1 MSELVTD
8 VAAEPV
14 VSESL
19 SDQFNLQ
26 DLQPTG
32 WSKRVQWIFDKPH
45 WIFWL
50 LREFWPI
57 PQGWGWA
64 LVTRYDDVAE
74 VLENDVVF
82 QVPFEDKI
90 RKLNDHPGAG
100 PNFLLGMQRGKDYWE
115 CQHQVMQAFKHDD
128 VANIVAPLAAEFS
141 NRIIADAGKINDR
154 TIELD
159 AVEGL
164 ITRVPILIC
173 RDYYGLEIRQQ
184 EETDFGHWLIAMSL
198 YTFGN
203 PSDDPRY
210 ERAAI
215 AAGMRVRAIVDRSI
229 QRARAHSRVPR
240 TVLDRLLAMQ
250 RGEPTLTDKVIG
262 AYLIGMITGFV
273 PTNTMAAGHMLVML
287 FRRPKFMDAA
297 KEAAFAG
304 DDKRLGRCLFEAM
317 RFMPLNFG
325 PFRICTADYTV
336 AAGTSRQ
343 TTIKK
348 GTKLIAATESA
359 MFDSRRVVRPR
370 SFNPD
375 RPRTDYMLFGHGLHW
390 CVGAY
395 IAEAQITQAF
405 KALLV
410 QKRLRP
416 ADGRNGKLKTLGPF
430 PWHLSVKYD
439 V

>member
-1 MSELVTD
+1 MSELTTE
-8 VAAEPV
+8 AATEPV
-14 VSESL
+14 VRESL
-19 SDQFNLQ
+19 PGQFNLQ

-32 WSKRVQWIFDKPH
+32 WSKWLQWIYDEPH
-45 WIFWL
+45 WLFWL

-57 PQGWGWA
+57 PQLGGWA
-64 LVTRYDDVAE
+64 FVTRYDDVAE

-82 QVPFEDKI
+82 QVPFGAKI
-90 RKLNDHPGAG
+90 QKLNDHPGAG
-100 PNFLLGMQRGKDYWE
+100 PNFLLGMQRGNDYWK
-115 CQHQVMQAFKHDD
+115 CQRQVMQAFQRDD
-128 VANIVAPLAAEFS
+128 VAKIVTPLAAKFS
-141 NRIIADAGKINDR
+141 NRIVADAAKINDQ
-154 TIELD
+154 TMELD
-159 AVEGL
+159 AIEGL

-173 RDYYGLEIRQQ
+173 RDYYGLEIQQQ
-184 EETDFGHWLIAMSL
+184 EEIDFGRWLIAMSL

-203 PSDDPRY
+203 PFDNPRY

-215 AAGMRVRAIVDRSI
+215 AAGMRVRAIIDRSI
-229 QRARAHSRVPR
+229 QRARKHSRIRP

-250 RGEPTLTDKVIG
+250 RGESSLTDKVIG

-287 FRRPKFMDAA
+287 LGRPKFMAA
-297 KEAAFAG
+297 ATEAARAG
-304 DDKRLGRCLFEAM
+304 DDKRLTRCLFEAM
-317 RFMPLNFG
+317 RFMPLNPG
-325 PFRICTADYTV
+325 PFRICAEDYTV
-336 AAGTSRQ
+336 AAGTARQ

-348 GTKLIAATESA
+348 GTKLLAGTESA
-359 MFDSRRVVRPR
+359 MFDNRRVVRPR

-375 RPRTDYMLFGHGLHW
+375 RPQTDYMLFGHGLHW

-395 IAEAQITQAF
+395 IAEAQITQTF

-416 ADGRNGKLKTLGPF
+416 VDGRNGKLKTLGPF